1 MPRLCIFCGS
11 STGHRSAYTEA
22 AQDMGR
28 ALVQRGLGLVYGGG
42 RVGLMGVVAE
52 AILAGGGEVIGVI
65 PHAFVEREVAHHG
78 VTDLRI
84 VRTMHERKALMAEL
98 SDGFIAL
105 PGGYG
110 TLDEFCEIIT
120 WAQLGIHRKPCALL
134 NVLGYFDPFLAQLD
148 RATQDGFVQ
157 PSMRALVLS
166 HSQPEPLLDAI
177 DSYQAPALR
186 RWMEPSAT

>member
-52 AILAGGGEVIGVI
+52 TVLAGGGEVIGVI

-78 VTDLRI
+78 VADLRI